1 MAWEESFHWLET
13 AASLLYPHVCDL
25 CGSGRAT
32 HRESFLCHHCR
43 TAPGH
48 LREVGEVRCR
58 RCGLPREGAIT
69 GEFQCS
75 NCEGLEL
82 GFDRAIAAVVATPF
96 LLDIVHRYKYRRAL
110 WYEGFLAEL
119 LVGVASRV
127 LVGERWDAVVPVPL
141 HRVREREREF
151 NQSERLAR
159 RMASAL
165 GLPLRTDLVE
175 RRSETRTQALLDR
188 SERAKNVAGAF
199 SRRSSLPLRLDGW
212 RVVVVDDVLT
222 TGATTSAV
230 GWVLRDAGAAEVT
243 VLTVARGI

>member
-1 MAWEESFHWLET
+1 MAWRHSLRWFET
-13 AASLLYPHVCDL
+13 VASLLYPHVCDL
-25 CGSGRAT
+25 CGAERAT
-32 HRESFLCHHCR
+32 HRESFLCHRCR
-43 TAPGH
+43 SAPGH
-48 LREVGEVRCR
+48 LREVGEVRCG
-58 RCGLPREGAIT
+58 RCGLPQSGAVT
-69 GEFQCS
+69 GEFVCS
-75 NCEGLEL
+75 NCHGLEL
-82 GFDRAIAAVVATPF
+82 GFDRAVAAVVATPF
-96 LLDIVHRYKYRRAL
+96 LLDVVHRYKYRRAL
-110 WYEGFLAEL
+110 WFEGFLAEL

-141 HRVREREREF
+141 HRIREREREF

-175 RRSETRTQALLDR
+175 RRSETRSQALLDR
-188 SERAKNVAGAF
+188 GERAKNVAGAF
-199 SRRSSLPLRLDGW
+199 SRRSSVCLEGW

-230 GWVLRDAGAAEVT
+230 GWVLREAGAAEVT